1 MQITWQQMTDRV
13 FRSDLVLVQ
22 DGDGHK
28 IASVFLNGDIAD
40 FNVGG
45 GRTFRCDSSNNQ
57 NIVML
62 GNMIYL
68 MDRVTEKE
76 FIISLYKSYNI

>member
-13 FRSDLVLVQ
+13 FKSDLVLVQ

-28 IASVFLNGDIAD
+28 IASVFLSGDIID
-40 FNVGG
+40 FHVKD
-45 GRTFRCDSSNNQ
+45 RAFRCDSSNNQ
-57 NIVML
+57 NIVIS

-76 FIISLYKSYNI
+76 FIISLYKAYN